1 MAKANKLFL
10 NHDYLSK
17 QSLKRK
23 NKLFLLILGMNFFKI
38 IPVPNVCITRKYNN
52 IVVLLQA
59 VPSRRDRLQRL
70 VAHMVLER
78 KQSLKVR
85 LSLKMPFRLYDFNQG
100 EGCTFNKKIA
110 IVIAVPLVIIILLI
124 IIFTVL
130 RHVNP
135 ELLED
140 LNNRSKNKRQ

>member
-1 MAKANKLFL
+1 MAFGCSHGTGA
-10 NHDYLSK
+10 
-17 QSLKRK
+17 
-23 NKLFLLILGMNFFKI
+23 
-38 IPVPNVCITRKYNN
+38 
-52 IVVLLQA
+52 
-59 VPSRRDRLQRL
+59 
-70 VAHMVLER
+70 R

-85 LSLKMPFRLYDFNQG
+85 LALKMPFRLYDFNQG
-100 EGCTFNKKIA
+100 EGCSFNKKIA

-140 LNNRSKNKRQ
+140 LNNRSKNKRQWVWLKSQVFNVDNKGLMFSIIKECYCRCTLAFTFIMVKEEKL